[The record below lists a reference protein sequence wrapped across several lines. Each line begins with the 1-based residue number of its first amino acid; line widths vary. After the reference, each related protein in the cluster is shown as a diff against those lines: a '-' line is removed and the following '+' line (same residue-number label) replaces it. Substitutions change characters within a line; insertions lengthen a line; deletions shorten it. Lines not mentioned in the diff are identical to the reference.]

1 MSEIDHIEDAQDH
14 EKYTRSSSPKDH
26 MEKILNPQEEAARE
40 FVESSK
46 RFKKAGKGS
55 FYKLVFRYMIR
66 NKWWTIGIL
75 ISVVIVA
82 VSTAITPKIIEQLM
96 LSVEYKIKNKLD
108 LDSANKW
115 WGLQWQSVV
124 YIQLGFLIL
133 LAASTYCSQWIA
145 GMLGKQIEVD
155 LRNDITKKL
164 IELDMSYYSDKKIG
178 EILTKVVSD
187 TQILGEQTGII
198 PVTTL
203 TALLTLVF
211 SIISLATI
219 DVTLTFVA
227 IGLFVLIFSSFGLA
241 YIPLKKL
248 LYNLRKSITK
258 TNGSVIDRINTVK
271 LIKAS
276 GTEKYESE
284 RFVEMHKEYHDNYK
298 KLNYSQSVMLTILFL
313 GINSI
318 QIILIVIAASLYKD
332 TPDYLKLILPSLI
345 IAIGMMIGPI
355 MALLRVVVG
364 LMQAAT
370 AATRIEEILEEK
382 TRFNNHFEDK
392 QGIHIDKI
400 SGDIHF
406 KDITFCY
413 PEKPDKVIL
422 PNFDFT
428 LKEGKSYAFVGE
440 TGAGKSTI
448 SKLLLRFYDPT
459 KGQVLINNNIDLKD
473 VYLSS
478 YLNHVGYVEQEP
490 SILLGNVYDNV
501 RYSRFEASDE
511 EVINACK
518 KAELHELIMS
528 WPEGYNT
535 ILGER
540 GFMLSGGQKQR
551 LVIAR
556 MFLKDPKILILD
568 EATSALD
575 NIVEKE
581 IQGKLDELM
590 KGRTT
595 ISIAHRLS
603 TIKNVDQIIVL
614 GPQKG
619 IVQIGTFEQLKTT
632 PGHFKKL
639 YDAGQS
645 KNDL

>member
-1 MSEIDHIEDAQDH
+1 
-14 EKYTRSSSPKDH
+14 
-26 MEKILNPQEEAARE
+26 MEKILNPQEESARE

-46 RFKKAGKGS
+46 KFKKAGKGS

-66 NKWWTIGIL
+66 NKWWTIGIFV
-75 ISVVIVA
+75 SVIIVA
-82 VSTAITPKIIEQLM
+82 MSTAVTPKIIEQLM
-96 LSVEYKIKNKLD
+96 MSVKHELGSLESFD
-108 LDSANKW
+108 KW
-115 WGLQWQSVV
+115 WGLKWQSVV
-124 YIQLGFLIL
+124 YIQIGFLVL
-133 LAASTYCSQWIA
+133 MAASTYCSQWIA

-164 IELDMSYYSDKKIG
+164 VELDMSYYSDKKIG
-178 EILTKVVSD
+178 EILTKVISD

-241 YIPLKKL
+241 YVPLKKL

-298 KLNYSQSVMLTILFL
+298 KLTYSQSVMMTILFL

-318 QIILIVIAASLYKD
+318 QIILIVIAATLYKD
-332 TPDYLKLILPSLI
+332 SPEYLELILPSLI

-392 QGIHIDKI
+392 QGIHIEKI

-459 KGQVLINNNIDLKD
+459 RGQVLINNDIDLRD
-473 VYLSS
+473 IYLSS

-490 SILLGNVYDNV
+490 SILLGNIYDNV
-501 RYSRFEASDE
+501 KYSRFEATDE
-511 EVINACK
+511 DVVKACK

-619 IVQIGTFEQLKTT
+619 IVQIGTFEELKTT